1 MGRQRQRI
9 NLQESLGLNINRMI
23 RRHLIA
29 PRSASGP
36 SWLTWSYTYTQERIA
51 TATLTSDLSEP
62 PYGWVRVR
70 VGSLDQTIQVVRQ
83 DRRFGGGQWYFICP
97 YTHRQCSA
105 IWLPNGANKF
115 GSRHAWRRQVA
126 YGSQFQSRHDRALAT
141 AQAIRARLGGPDWA
155 GIDEFEPP
163 KPKGMRWRTYNRL
176 IDRSRDQEAIADE
189 RLFSLLDQWTNLS

>member
-1 MGRQRQRI
+1 MGRPRQRV
-9 NLQESLGLNINRMI
+9 NLQEGLGLNINRLI
-23 RRHLIA
+23 RRRFIA
-29 PRSASGP
+29 PSRASGP

-62 PYGWVRVR
+62 PCGWVRIR

-83 DRRFGGGQWYFICP
+83 DRQFGGGQWYFICP
-97 YTHRQCSA
+97 YTDCQCSA
-105 IWLPNGANKF
+105 IWLPNGADKF

-155 GIDEFEPP
+155 GIDEFDPP

-176 IDRSRDQEAIADE
+176 IDRSRGQEAIADE
-189 RLFSLLDQWTNLS
+189 RLFFFINQWAKLS